1 MVADIEKMMAV
12 NVTALMVITRLFTP
26 GMIERKK
33 GHVINIGSIAGYE
46 TCDGWGTSRVM
57 DGVRVV

>member
-46 TCDGWGTSRVM
+46 TWHFCQSTINIYII
-57 DGVRVV
+57 

>member
-46 TCDGWGTSRVM
+46 TWHFYQSTINI
-57 DGVRVV
+57 